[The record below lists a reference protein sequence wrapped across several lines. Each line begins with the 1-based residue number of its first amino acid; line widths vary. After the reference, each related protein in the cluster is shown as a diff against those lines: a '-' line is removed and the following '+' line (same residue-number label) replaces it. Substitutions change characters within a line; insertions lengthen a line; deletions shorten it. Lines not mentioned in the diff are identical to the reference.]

1 MKLISWNVNGIRAA
15 LNKGVDALLHSEDF
29 DIIALQETKAQ
40 PDQIPSLG
48 YDHYH
53 CYVHSAVKKG
63 YSGTMVLTKQA
74 PVSVYYGLT
83 TLNDDEGRVLT
94 LEYPQFYLVNVYVPN
109 SQNELKRLDY
119 RQHWDACFLQYLQK
133 LDQQKPLIVCGDM
146 NVAHQTIDIKNPDT
160 NHRNAGFTD
169 EERYDFT
176 KLLQGGFID
185 TFRHLYPDTIRY
197 SWWSYRFKARERNVG
212 WRIDYWL
219 VSNRLM
225 DQVIDSHIYDS
236 WMGSDHAPV
245 VLEVR

>member
-15 LNKGVDALLHSEDF
+15 LNKGVDAYLHSEDF

-40 PDQIPSLG
+40 ADQIPSFG

-53 CYVHSAVKKG
+53 RYVHSAIKKG
-63 YSGTMVLTKQA
+63 YSGTMVLTKQQ
-74 PVSVYYGLT
+74 PLSVYYGLT
-83 TLNDDEGRVLT
+83 NMSDDEGRVLT
-94 LEYPQFYLVNVYVPN
+94 LEYPTFYLVNVYVPN

-119 RQHWDACFLQYLQK
+119 RQRWDNCFLKYLQE
-133 LDQQKPLIVCGDM
+133 LDQHKPVLICGDM
-146 NVAHQTIDIKNPDT
+146 NVAHQDIDIKNPDT

-169 EERYDFT
+169 EERQDFT
-176 KLLQGGFID
+176 TLLDGGFID
-185 TFRHLYPDTIRY
+185 TFRYLHPDTIQY

-219 VSNRLM
+219 VSSRM
-225 DQVIDSHIYDS
+225 IEMIKSSQIYDT

-245 VLEVR
+245 VLEVK